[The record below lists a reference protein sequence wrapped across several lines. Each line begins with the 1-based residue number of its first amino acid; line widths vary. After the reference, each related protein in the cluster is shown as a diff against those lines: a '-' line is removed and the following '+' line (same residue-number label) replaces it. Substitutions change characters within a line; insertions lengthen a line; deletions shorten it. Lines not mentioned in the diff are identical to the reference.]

1 MEENEL
7 QNRELET
14 PEWLKQTQE
23 RSWEPEILISGIALL
38 ALTQVPRL
46 LDEVQ
51 VFLEERSLQ
60 LFLWGNLDDIG
71 ISLLKASSYWLITG
85 LIIHLVLR
93 SIWVSFIGLSYT
105 FPEGIRVE
113 RLKMQP
119 YFQKRIERLPSFEH
133 AIERLEAIC
142 STIYSIAFLL
152 MMATISACLYLIFLI
167 LSLQLIYLAWPG
179 IIELG
184 PRIDQGISIFSAI
197 VALPYL
203 IDFLTLGWLKRVRW
217 LWLVYRPIYLF
228 MSAITLAPVYRGIY
242 YGLVSNLNRYALFGG
257 LACFIALTYII
268 GPHQRGNIL
277 DQTRMIH
284 QTLGIG
290 AFDGYYRDTGP
301 QRYSI
306 WAHIQS
312 DKIEDGL
319 IELFIVHKAALE
331 ESIRTKCP
339 GLEEMQRN
347 TSRQDSI
354 DLHCMKAYYQIKIGE
369 EVVELDSWHFKKM
382 QQSGQNGLLAWLDV
396 EYLPR
401 GSYRLELWIEHP
413 FYEGRP
419 VASIPFFKLSP
430 AEGARMSEVE

>member
-71 ISLLKASSYWLITG
+71 ISLLKASSYWLIAG

-105 FPEGIRVE
+105 FPEGIRFE
-113 RLKMQP
+113 RLKMQT

-133 AIERLEAIC
+133 AIERLEAVC

-167 LSLQLIYLAWPG
+167 LSLQLIYLVWPG
-179 IIELG
+179 VIELG

-217 LWLVYRPIYLF
+217 LWVVYRPIYLF
-228 MSAITLAPVYRGIY
+228 MSFIALAPVYRGIY
-242 YGLVSNLNRYALFGG
+242 YGLVSNLNRYALFGS
-257 LACFIALTYII
+257 LSLFIILTYFI
-268 GPHQRGNIL
+268 GLSQSQNVL
-277 DQTRMIH
+277 DQTRMFH
-284 QTLGIG
+284 QTMGMG
-290 AFDGYYRDTGP
+290 AFDGYYRDAAP
-301 QRYSI
+301 RRFSI

-312 DKIEDGL
+312 SQIEDGL

-331 ESIRTKCP
+331 EDIRAQCP
-339 GLEEMQRN
+339 TLEELQGKAV
-347 TSRQDSI
+347 RQDSI
-354 DLHCMKAYYQIKIGE
+354 DLHCLKAYYLLKIDGE
-369 EVVELDSWHFKKM
+369 IVEAQSWHFKKM
-382 QQSGQNGLLAWLDV
+382 QQTGQNGLLAWLDV
-396 EYLPR
+396 EHLPR
-401 GSYRLELWIEHP
+401 GSYRLEVWIEQS

-419 VASIPFFKLSP
+419 VASIPFFKISP
-430 AEGARMSEVE
+430 AAGARKSDLE